1 MEEVNTDTFSVI
13 VENKSGVLGRV
24 VGMFAARGY
33 NIDSLTVAEVDED
46 QNLSRITVMVTGT
59 LMVIAQIKAQ
69 LERIVPVRKVVDL
82 NDEGPFVNRELVLV
96 KVRAKGERRVESL
109 RIADIF
115 RARVIDSSNQSFV
128 FELTGS
134 ADKINAFIKLMKP
147 LGLVEVSRTGA
158 VAILRGEKPLY
169 NN

>member
-1 MEEVNTDTFSVI
+1 MEDINTHTLSVI
-13 VENKSGVLGRV
+13 VDNKFGVLGRV
-24 VGMFAARGY
+24 VGMFTARGY

-46 QNLSRITVMVTGT
+46 RSLSRIT
-59 LMVIAQIKAQ
+59 LMVSGTSMVIEQIKAQ

-82 NDEGPFVNRELVLV
+82 NDAGPFVNRELILV
-96 KVRAKGERRVESL
+96 KVKSRGERRVESL

-115 RARVIDSSNQSFV
+115 RARVIDSSGQSFI

-134 ADKINAFIKLMKP
+134 AEKLDAFIKLMKP

-158 VAILRGEKPLY
+158 VAILRGAKALY
-169 NN
+169 N

>member
-1 MEEVNTDTFSVI
+1 MSSINTHTFSVI
-13 VENKSGVLGRV
+13 VDNKSGVLSRV

-33 NIDSLTVAEVDED
+33 NIESLTVAEVDED
-46 QNLSRITVMVTGT
+46 KNLSRITVMITGT
-59 LMVIAQIKAQ
+59 AMVIEQIKAQ

-82 NDEGPFVNRELVLV
+82 NKEGAFVNRELVLV
-96 KVRAKGERRVESL
+96 KVKAKGERRIESL

-128 FELTGS
+128 FELTGT
-134 ADKINAFIKLMKP
+134 AEKLNAFIKLMNP

-158 VAILRGEKPLY
+158 VAILRGEKALFKE
-169 NN
+169 

>member
-1 MEEVNTDTFSVI
+1 MDDINTHTLSVI
-13 VENKSGVLGRV
+13 VDNKFGVLGRV
-24 VGMFAARGY
+24 VGMFTARGY

-46 QNLSRITVMVTGT
+46 RSLSRIT
-59 LMVIAQIKAQ
+59 LMVSGTSMVIEQIKAQ

-82 NDEGPFVNRELVLV
+82 NDAGPFVNRELILV
-96 KVRAKGERRVESL
+96 KVKSRGERRVESL

-115 RARVIDSSNQSFV
+115 RARVIDSSGQSFI

-134 ADKINAFIKLMKP
+134 AEKLDAFIKLMKP

-158 VAILRGEKPLY
+158 VAILRGAKALY
-169 NN
+169 S